1 MNSSSCVESQTA
13 NMKTSVRHGIPNCE
27 HFSPNR
33 SRSPPGLSPAS
44 AASVSSAGAV
54 SGAPAALVPPIFTI
68 AEDDDDLIAADR
80 GGFQSPVKLLSTHKI
95 GKAAHTFLKAEFLI
109 CICHSAIVVNEA

>member
-1 MNSSSCVESQTA
+1 MESLTA
-13 NMKTSVRHGIPNCE
+13 NISRPT
-27 HFSPNR
+27 NR

-68 AEDDDDLIAADR
+68 AEDDEDLIAADR
-80 GGFQSPVKLLSTHKI
+80 GGFQSPVINT
-95 GKAAHTFLKAEFLI
+95 
-109 CICHSAIVVNEA
+109 

>member
-1 MNSSSCVESQTA
+1 MKPISCVESQRA
-13 NMKTSVRHGIPNCE
+13 NMNMKTSVRYGIPNCE

-33 SRSPPGLSPAS
+33 PRSPPGLSPAS

-68 AEDDDDLIAADR
+68 AEDDDELIAADR
-80 GGFQSPVKLLSTHKI
+80 GGFQSTVIATYDRQSSPY
-95 GKAAHTFLKAEFLI
+95 FLEAEFFAFVTQQLW
-109 CICHSAIVVNEA
+109 